1 MKKSKGVTDDFRFQI
16 IQEYLAGASKYSLKK
31 KYNLC
36 DCARIRQ
43 WMIKFGIEDFR
54 CGRNIKIGVLEQFG
68 FTSYRYQIH
77 CKVRNLH
84 RVWMNFSMTKK
95 NEKSTH
101 LVTSYINSLFGI
113 LFFHIFERSDCLLPD
128 WRPLRWLLLLI

>member
-1 MKKSKGVTDDFRFQI
+1 MCEKFRPDEMFI
-16 IQEYLAGASKYSLKK
+16 SSGSDGKDNLMFFPKLLEKIQHLSGRY
-31 KYNLC
+31 
-36 DCARIRQ
+36 
-43 WMIKFGIEDFR
+43 FR

-101 LVTSYINSLFGI
+101 LVISYINSLFGI